1 MEDDARIFRLFIIII
16 IIDRF
21 SFCSFHFEGLVV
33 PDSKCLSCSGVHS
46 TCFVGNL
53 HTTMVHPHTPRHL
66 YVGAVVSSLLML
78 L

>member
-46 TCFVGNL
+46 TCFVGIYIQL
-53 HTTMVHPHTPRHL
+53 WYTPHTHL
-66 YVGAVVSSLLML
+66 AICM
-78 L
+78 